1 MKIILL
7 KNNIKKGLDTVGR
20 SIGSNLNLPVLGG
33 ILIVAGNNQIK
44 LSATNL
50 ELAITKNIF
59 GKVVEEGSVV
69 VPYSILASTVNN
81 ITSER
86 IHIEKTKQGNI
97 ELKTDNYTAT
107 IQGISEKEFPII
119 PEIDKKHNKIE
130 VEAQVL
136 KDSLSRVIIAGEISD
151 LRPEIGG
158 VLFIGE
164 AVALKLAA
172 TDSFRLAEAK
182 IIGDQARSK
191 IEETFTATVPLK
203 TTQEVIRAIDEEDTV
218 SLYFEDSQVLFETE
232 DTSIISRLIE
242 GTFPDYSSII
252 PQKTET
258 NILLKREELIN
269 ALKLASSFVG
279 KTNDVK
285 ITVKDKKVIEVYSGD
300 NSIGENKYL
309 IPAKIDGPGM
319 DIIFNW
325 KYLLDGIRTGSSK
338 DVFIGLNGSDKPALI
353 KEPNDDSYFYILM
366 PINP

>member
-7 KNNIKKGLDTVGR
+7 KNNIKNGLDTVGR

-33 ILIVAGNNQIK
+33 VLINASNNQIK
-44 LSATNL
+44 LSTTNL

-69 VPYSILASTVNN
+69 VPYNTLASTVSN

-86 IHIEKTKQGNI
+86 IHIEKTKQGNT

-107 IQGISEKEFPII
+107 IQGVSEKEFPII
-119 PEIDKKHNKIE
+119 PKIDKKHSKIE
-130 VEAQVL
+130 IETQTL
-136 KDSLSRVIIAGEISD
+136 IDSLSKVVIAGEVSD

-158 VLFIGE
+158 VLFAGE
-164 AVALKLAA
+164 TTALKLAA

-182 IIGDQARSK
+182 IIGDQARSSTK
-191 IEETFTATVPLK
+191 EPFKATVPLK
-203 TTQEVIRAIDEEDTV
+203 TTQEVIRVINEDTTN
-218 SLYFEDSQVLFETE
+218 LYFEDNQVLFETE
-232 DTSIISRLIE
+232 NTSIISRLIE

-252 PQKTET
+252 PQKTDT

-269 ALKLASSFVG
+269 ALKLASSFVS

-285 ITVKDKKVIEVYSGD
+285 IAVKDKKVIEVYSGD

-319 DIIFNW
+319 EIVFNW
-325 KYLLDGIRTGSSK
+325 KYLLDGVRTGTSK
-338 DVFIGLNGSDKPALI
+338 DVFIGLSGSDKPALI

>member
-7 KNNIKKGLDTVGR
+7 KNNIKSGLDTVSR

-33 ILIVAGNNQIK
+33 VLINVSNNQIK
-44 LSATNL
+44 LSTTNL

-69 VPYSILASTVNN
+69 VPYNILSSTINN

-107 IQGISEKEFPII
+107 IQGINEKEFPII
-119 PEIDKKHNKIE
+119 PKIDKKHNKIE
-130 VEAQVL
+130 IDAQTL
-136 KDSLSRVIIAGEISD
+136 KDSLSRVIIAGEVSD

-164 AVALKLAA
+164 VAALKLAA

-182 IIGDQARSK
+182 IVGDQMRSK
-191 IEETFTATVPLK
+191 TEETLTATVPLK
-203 TTQEVIRAIDEEDTV
+203 TTQEVIRVMDGDAINI
-218 SLYFEDSQVLFETE
+218 YFEDNQVLFETE
-232 DTSIISRLIE
+232 NTSIISRLIE

-269 ALKLASSFVG
+269 ALKLASLFVG

-285 ITVKDKKVIEVYSGD
+285 IVVKDKKVIEVYSSD

-319 DIIFNW
+319 DIVFNW
-325 KYLLDGIRTGSSK
+325 KYLLNGIQAGSSK
-338 DVFIGLNGSDKPALI
+338 DVFIGLNGGDKPALI